1 MLKNNNK
8 KINIPSIIY
17 SIIMLLG
24 IFIIFYPVLINYL
37 NSKKTSEVIT
47 NYENTV
53 KHMSKE
59 EKKELIEKARIYN
72 DNLINDKV
80 NPNYNFKEEYNNI
93 LNIDENGLMEYI
105 LIPKIKLNLPIY
117 HTVSDEVLNKYIG
130 HYTTSS
136 FPVGGKGTNALLFGH
151 RGLPSATLFT
161 DLDQVKINDI
171 FYTNIL
177 DKKYTY
183 KVVDIKVV
191 NPNDIK
197 EIVIDKNKD
206 QVTLITCTPYAINT
220 HRLIIVGERY
230 KISNKKLKEIKVRR
244 RLSISEL
251 ISLISGLLIV
261 VILLIYKIKKMRN
274 NELNPKSWTVYK

>member
-251 ISLISGLLIV
+251 ISLISGLLII

>member
-80 NPNYNFKEEYNNI
+80 NHNYNFKEEYNNI

-117 HTVSDEVLNKYIG
+117 HTVSDEVLNKYIS
-130 HYTTSS
+130 HYHTSS

-161 DLDQVKINDI
+161 DL
-171 FYTNIL
+171 
-177 DKKYTY
+177 
-183 KVVDIKVV
+183 
-191 NPNDIK
+191 
-197 EIVIDKNKD
+197 
-206 QVTLITCTPYAINT
+206 
-220 HRLIIVGERY
+220 G
-230 KISNKKLKEIKVRR
+230 
-244 RLSISEL
+244 
-251 ISLISGLLIV
+251 SL
-261 VILLIYKIKKMRN
+261 
-274 NELNPKSWTVYK
+274 

>member
-130 HYTTSS
+130 HYPTSS

-274 NELNPKSWTVYK
+274 K

>member
-80 NPNYNFKEEYNNI
+80 NHNYNFKEEYNNI

-251 ISLISGLLIV
+251 ISLISGLLII

-274 NELNPKSWTVYK
+274 K

>member
-93 LNIDENGLMEYI
+93 LNIDENGLMGYI
-105 LIPKIKLNLPIY
+105 VIPKIKLNLPIY

-251 ISLISGLLIV
+251 ISLISGLLII

-274 NELNPKSWTVYK
+274 K